1 MSSYVT
7 KGLNDR
13 KREVSALI
21 ESARSKISVT
31 VDNMASGLLV
41 EYDEQH
47 VGKLVFASGNDV
59 TYPRLEGC
67 ARVVF
72 DLGG

>member
-47 VGKLVFASGNDV
+47 VGKH
-59 TYPRLEGC
+59 
-67 ARVVF
+67 
-72 DLGG
+72 